1 MSGELVIVG
10 DTLLDVD
17 IEGTTERLCPDTPAP
32 VVDVECER
40 SRPGGAGLA
49 ALLAARSGHRVVLV
63 SAFGDDPAAQQL
75 HAMLGGEVEVVGL
88 PLRGRTVR
96 KTRVRAA
103 GQVLVRLDDGDGQA
117 AHEIPSERALTVLR
131 HAGAVLVAD
140 YGRGVAGVSALRR
153 ELARVASRVPVVW
166 DPHPRGS
173 TPVAGLCLATPNQDE
188 AETFAAALVA
198 ESNGFGVT
206 VTPNGDALNGRRATD
221 GQATIGSV
229 DAFRAAA
236 ALRQTWG
243 TQAVVVTLGA
253 RGAAFVGAA
262 DTAVDGVSRIPSPDD
277 IVVPPGAD
285 TCGAGDSFAVA
296 AAGALLAGASPRDAA
311 RAAVREATAF
321 VAAGGA
327 SVVTVA
333 PEPRRPAVVTDAFD
347 LADVVRRRGGRVVA
361 AGGCFDLLHPGH
373 VSLLRRARELGD
385 VLIVCVNSDES
396 VRRLKGPGRPI
407 MTARDRVGMLR
418 ALDCV
423 DAAVVFDETAPLDL
437 LERLRP
443 DVWVKGG
450 DYADTELPEAEVVR
464 RHGGEVVLI
473 PTVAGYSTTRLVS
486 GVRG

>member
-1 MSGELVIVG
+1 
-10 DTLLDVD
+10 
-17 IEGTTERLCPDTPAP
+17 
-32 VVDVECER
+32 VVDVEAER

-63 SAFGDDPAAQQL
+63 SAFGDDPAARHL
-75 HAMLGGEVEVVGL
+75 DAMLGGEVEVVGL

-96 KTRVRAA
+96 KTRVRAS
-103 GQVLVRLDDGDGQA
+103 GQVLVRLDDGDGRA
-117 AHEIPSERALTVLR
+117 AHDVADERALTVLR
-131 HAGAVLVAD
+131 QAGAVLVAD
-140 YGRGVAGVSALRR
+140 YGRGVAGTRALRR
-153 ELARVASRVPVVW
+153 ELARMASRVPVVW

-173 TPVAGLCLATPNQDE
+173 TPVAGLRLATPNQDE
-188 AETFAAALVA
+188 ADVFTTGLVGSSGFEGLETTAAP
-198 ESNGFGVT
+198 NGSAPNGG
-206 VTPNGDALNGRRATD
+206 TPNERPASD
-221 GQATIGSV
+221 GHPTAGSV
-229 DAFRAAA
+229 EAFRAAA
-236 ALRQTWG
+236 ALRRMWDTE
-243 TQAVVVTLGA
+243 AVVVTLGA
-253 RGAAFVGAA
+253 RGAAFVGEGDAA
-262 DTAVDGVSRIPSPDD
+262 GDGMSRIPSPGD
-277 IVVPPGAD
+277 IAVPPGAD

-296 AAGALLAGASPRDAA
+296 ATGALLAGASPREAA
-311 RAAVREATAF
+311 RTAVREATAF

-327 SVVTVA
+327 SAVTVA
-333 PEPRRPAVVTDAFD
+333 PDRRRPPAVMDPFD
-347 LADVVRRRGGRVVA
+347 LVDAVRRRGGRVVA

-373 VSLLRRARELGD
+373 VSLLRQARQLGD
-385 VLIVCVNSDES
+385 VLVVCVNSDES

-423 DAAVVFDETAPLDL
+423 DAAVVFDETAPVEL

-486 GVRG
+486 EASG